1 MKNISELKQLS
12 DQQLLKKHQSAKS
25 NLIMTCIL
33 IGALVGVALY
43 SLAKNG
49 ISFFTFFPLF
59 FVFLIINAQKAG
71 KAIASEVK
79 TRGLNQDEETG

>member
-1 MKNISELKQLS
+1 MNNAQEIKQLS
-12 DQQLLKKHQSAKS
+12 DQELLKRHQAAKS

-33 IGALVGVALY
+33 IGALVGVAIY

-59 FVFLIINAQKAG
+59 FVFLIVNAQKTG

-79 TRGLNQDEETG
+79 NRGLS